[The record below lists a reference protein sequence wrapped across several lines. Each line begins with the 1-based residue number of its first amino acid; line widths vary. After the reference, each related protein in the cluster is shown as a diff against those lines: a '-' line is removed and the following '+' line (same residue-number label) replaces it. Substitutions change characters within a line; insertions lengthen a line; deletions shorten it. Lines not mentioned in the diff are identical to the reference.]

1 MGSLP
6 IRISECLDALYHC
19 QTNNSVSEES
29 VAYQAPLPENFE
41 IRTAHVYGPQIA
53 QRFATEAAKR
63 LSQEQFRQLLQFL
76 RYPTRVEIQNKESLE
91 QVLAHKLQDFYSA
104 EVRISGEGRDRLARP
119 GGPPDADLGLILHVQ
134 SEDDVIG
141 EFWDPRS
148 ATINL
153 LQEKGVNKNF
163 LHLAMTSIGARK
175 PPFIARL
182 GVLLWRKPSTTAS
195 PPTF

>member
-19 QTNNSVSEES
+19 HTNNSVSEES

-41 IRTAHVYGPQIA
+41 IRTAHASAIYGPQIA

-91 QVLAHKLQDFYSA
+91 QVLAHKLQ
-104 EVRISGEGRDRLARP
+104 G
-119 GGPPDADLGLILHVQ
+119 
-134 SEDDVIG
+134 
-141 EFWDPRS
+141 
-148 ATINL
+148 
-153 LQEKGVNKNF
+153 F
-163 LHLAMTSIGARK
+163 LFR
-175 PPFIARL
+175 
-182 GVLLWRKPSTTAS
+182 
-195 PPTF
+195 